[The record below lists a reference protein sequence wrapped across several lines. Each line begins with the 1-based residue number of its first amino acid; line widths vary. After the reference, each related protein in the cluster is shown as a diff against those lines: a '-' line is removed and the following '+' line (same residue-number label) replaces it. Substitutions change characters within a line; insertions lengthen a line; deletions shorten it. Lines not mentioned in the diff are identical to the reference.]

1 LTLERRAFAL
11 EMRGCRMMER
21 KMSGAGANQKDLEK
35 RMDGA
40 LAALKAEFSGL
51 RSGRASASLVEHI
64 TVDAYG
70 SHMPINQVGTVNVPE
85 PRMISIQVWDKA
97 LVSAVDRA
105 IRDAGIGVNPVV
117 DGTNVRIPIP
127 PLTEERRK
135 EFTKVAH
142 KYAEQ
147 ARVAIR
153 NVRREG
159 MDQIKKAE
167 GVGEDEQKRQSEQVQ
182 KLTDA
187 MVKKVDEA
195 LAAKEA
201 EIMQV

>member
-1 LTLERRAFAL
+1 
-11 EMRGCRMMER
+11 MV
-21 KMSGAGANQKDLEK
+21 GANFKDLEK

-40 LAALKAEFSGL
+40 LAALKGEFSGL
-51 RSGRASASLVEHI
+51 RSGRASASLLEPVM
-64 TVDAYG
+64 VDAYG
-70 SHMPINQVGTVNVPE
+70 AMMPLNQVGSINVPE
-85 PRMISIQVWDKA
+85 PRMISVSVWDKA

-105 IRDAGIGVNPVV
+105 IRDAGIGLNPVV
-117 DGTNVRIPIP
+117 DGTNVRVPIP

-135 EFTKVAH
+135 DLTKVAN

-147 ARVAIR
+147 AKIAIR

-159 MDQIKKAE
+159 MEQIKKAE
-167 GVGEDEQKRQSEQVQ
+167 GVGEDEQKRQSDQVQ

-187 MVKKVDEA
+187 MIKKVDEA
-195 LAAKEA
+195 LASKEA